1 MLKKQKNDKKGRPLF
16 TLNFILESIQAK
28 GENNDN
34 NNAEKPQCVGQ
45 RCSGTII
52 SRPIR

>member
-1 MLKKQKNDKKGRPLF
+1 MTKKEGHYL
-16 TLNFILESIQAK
+16 LYFILESIQAK

-45 RCSGTII
+45 RCSDTII